1 MSNRRLNV
9 SLFLAMLFLGFGI
22 GPVASAPADDAPA
35 SVTIVYQLGL
45 SYANLIVMREQGVLE
60 KQFPKTQF
68 SWRVLASGA
77 AVRDGIVAGQIQIGA
92 GGTAPFLVGW
102 DRGVGYRLIGSLN
115 EINLWLVSNNPKL
128 KTLKDFEP
136 TTKIGLPAPDSIQA
150 IILRKAAQEQLGN
163 AHALDNNLVAIAH
176 PLGLAALQNGQLD
189 AHFANP
195 PFQEQEVQRGG
206 HILLKSYDVFGRS
219 TLNSVFTTEAFAKEH
234 PNFTK
239 TFYRDLEDATKFC
252 REKPDQTAEILSK
265 DSGGKESASSF
276 KKLLTAPDVTF
287 TIVPHGFMK
296 YAKFMKE
303 IGLIEKVPSSM
314 REIELPPLNG
324 AGD

>member
-1 MSNRRLNV
+1 MFTPRLSV
-9 SLFLAMLFLGFGI
+9 SLYLAMLLALNLA
-22 GPVASAPADDAPA
+22 PVASAPADDAPA

-45 SYANLIVMREQGVLE
+45 SYANLIVMRDQGVLE
-60 KQFPKTQF
+60 KEFPKTQF
-68 SWRVLASGA
+68 SWKVLASGA
-77 AVRDGIVAGQIQIGA
+77 AVRDGMVAGQIQIGA

-115 EINLWLVSNNPKL
+115 EIDLWLVANNPNL
-128 KTLKDFEP
+128 KTLRDFTP
-136 TTKIGLPAPDSIQA
+136 SMKIGLPAPDSIQA

-163 AHALDNNLVAIAH
+163 PHALDNNLVALAH
-176 PLGLAALQNGQLD
+176 PLGVVALQNGQLD

-195 PFQEQEVQRGG
+195 PFQEVEVERGG
-206 HILLKSYDVFGRS
+206 HIMLKSYDVFGKS

-234 PNFTK
+234 PNFVK
-239 TFYRDLEDATKFC
+239 AFYKDLEGATKFC

-265 DSGGKESASSF
+265 DSGGKESAASF

-303 IGLIEKVPSSM
+303 IGFIEKVPNSM
-314 REIELPPLNG
+314 REIELPLLGG